1 MLVDEWGRAGV
12 TDAVAC
18 PGSRSTPLLVA
29 LAEAAEEGRL
39 RLHVFLDERAA
50 GFFALGLGLASDVPA
65 PVVTTSGTAAVE
77 LHPAVVEAHHAGV
90 PMLVVTADRPA
101 ELHDCGAPQTVRQE
115 GLYGEAVRWQ
125 ASPGVP
131 DVAGAGAWRSW
142 GSRAVAEA
150 RGGRRRPGPVHL
162 NLAFREPLVGTA
174 ESFLRAIG
182 VPAGLGTAATA
193 SGQPAGGTGR
203 PARFGASHRTG
214 SQPAGG
220 TAPPAG
226 FGARPSTGSQPGG
239 GTSEAAA
246 RLSPAFDLLAC
257 GRPDG
262 APWHQVVA
270 PAEHVIGEETARTVA
285 GAGERGLLVAG
296 AGAGSPEAVS
306 ALARATG
313 WPVLADA
320 VSGCRVEGTVS
331 TADALLR
338 AGEVRRWRPDV
349 VVRLGRPWASKVVAE
364 WLADLECAQVLVDP
378 WGTWQ
383 APDHLAARVVVAS
396 PDAFCGA
403 VAKAV
408 AKAVG
413 ASAMSGSRPAG
424 QWSRRWALAEAA
436 AQSAIDEVLAG
447 EETLTEPGIARALVG
462 ALPEGSILV
471 VASSMPVR
479 EVEWWG
485 KPRSGLRVVANRGAN
500 GIDGTLSTALG
511 VASGHRAGGRG
522 SRAGEGGGRA
532 GEGGGRA
539 GEGGGR
545 VAALVGD
552 LAFAYD
558 ASSLLR
564 ADERDLSLDIVVVD
578 NDGGGIFNF
587 LPQAS
592 SQPRERFE
600 RPWSTPHGSDLVAV
614 ARAYGV
620 EAQPVEDMVGLQQA
634 LSEPAPHGVR
644 VWVARTSREDNVK
657 VHERL
662 WSAVGAAVAG
672 LGE

>member
-50 GFFALGLGLASDVPA
+50 GFFALGLGLASNVPA

-131 DVAGAGAWRSW
+131 DVAGAGVWRSW

-408 AKAVG
+408 G
-413 ASAMSGSRPAG
+413 ASAMSGSRSAG

-447 EETLTEPGIARALVG
+447 EETLTEPGIARAVVG

-511 VASGHRAGGRG
+511 VASGHRAGEGRDG
-522 SRAGEGGGRA
+522 AGGR
-532 GEGGGRA
+532 
-539 GEGGGR
+539 GGR

-564 ADERDLSLDIVVVD
+564 AGERDLSLDIVVVD

-600 RPWSTPHGSDLVAV
+600 RLWSTPHGSDLVAV

-634 LSEPAPHGVR
+634 LSEPEAPPGVR
-644 VWVARTSREDNVK
+644 VWVARTSRGDNVK

>member
-1 MLVDEWGRAGV
+1 MEQLPYLPEDVQAAFARVLVEEWARAGV

-29 LAEAAEEGRL
+29 LAEAAEDGRL

-50 GFFALGLGLASDVPA
+50 GFFALGLGLASNVPA

-77 LHPAVVEAHHAGV
+77 VHPAVVEAHHAGV

-131 DVAGAGAWRSW
+131 DVAGAGAWRSL
-142 GSRAVAEA
+142 GSRAVVEA
-150 RGGRRRPGPVHL
+150 RGGPRRPGPVHL

-174 ESFLRAIG
+174 ESFLRAVG
-182 VPAGLGTAATA
+182 VPAGFGAAA
-193 SGQPAGGTGR
+193 PPSGQPVSAQT
-203 PARFGASHRTG
+203 ASA
-214 SQPAGG
+214 QPS
-220 TAPPAG
+220 PPAG
-226 FGARPSTGSQPGG
+226 FGASPSTGLQPGG
-239 GTSEAAA
+239 GTSEAVV
-246 RLSPAFDLLAC
+246 RLSPAFDLLAA

-270 PAEHVIGEETARTVA
+270 PVEHVIAADETARLVA
-285 GAGERGLLVAG
+285 GAGERGLVVAG

-338 AGEVRRWRPDV
+338 AGEIRRWRPDV
-349 VVRLGRPWASKVVAE
+349 VVRLGRPWASKVLAD
-364 WLADLECAQVLVDP
+364 WLADLECVQVLVDP

-403 VAKAV
+403 VAKAG
-408 AKAVG
+408 G
-413 ASAMSGSRPAG
+413 ASAMAGSQPAG

-436 AQSAIDEVLAG
+436 AQSAIDEVLAA
-447 EETLTEPGIARALVG
+447 EEALTEPGIARALVG
-462 ALPEGSILV
+462 ALPKGSILV
-471 VASSMPVR
+471 AASSMPVR

-511 VASGHRAGGRG
+511 VASGHWAGGR
-522 SRAGEGGGRA
+522 
-532 GEGGGRA
+532 
-539 GEGGGR
+539 GGR

-558 ASSLLR
+558 ASALLR
-564 ADERDLSLDIVVVD
+564 ADKRDLSLDIVVVD

-600 RPWSTPHGSDLVAV
+600 RLWSTPHGSDLVAV

-620 EAQPVEDMVGLQQA
+620 EAQPVEDIAGLQQA
-634 LSEPAPHGVR
+634 VSEPEAPPSTR

-662 WSAVGAAVAG
+662 WSAVGEAVAG